1 MSDVRTLAVAVCAS
15 VGILWLGEA
24 APAHSLQA
32 DHPAT
37 SVTTREVLRSGQGQE
52 YDTLVTIRQISDRTV
67 VLTVAGGDGT
77 NIAALKT
84 AHGVVIVD
92 TTVSPLLARAVRRQ
106 IDQAFGGAPI
116 VAVINT
122 HGHGDHAYGNQ
133 VFAGSL
139 IIGHT
144 RAPVDLAAS
153 KEALGRTLAA
163 IKAAVPRLEA
173 QLRTL
178 DATSDKAVR
187 LRSTVLYYKAML
199 EGLSA
204 DFTFTPP
211 WLTFT
216 DQLVLDLGDRRL
228 ELTSYGTAHS
238 GSDIII
244 HCPEEGLWM
253 TGDLFA
259 AGRDP
264 YVDSERVAALDRWA
278 ANLDRMLSS
287 AATTKAIVPGH
298 GALLSAADL
307 QKTREFVR
315 SRQKLYAGRES
326 AFNAFKAI
334 YERAGVDEA
343 VSALGRFRSEPNRY
357 FVLHLEIDTY
367 AYRLMNS
374 GRLDDALKIF
384 TVLAEYFPEDWQSFD
399 SLGEVQLKLGQTAL
413 AAESFRKSLALDPNN
428 QNAIE
433 KLKALEKK

>member
-1 MSDVRTLAVAVCAS
+1 MSTVRTLTVAVGVS

-32 DHPAT
+32 DHPAAAM
-37 SVTTREVLRSGQGQE
+37 TTREVLRSGQGQE
-52 YDTLVTIRQISDRTV
+52 YDTLVTVRQISDRTI
-67 VLTVAGGDGT
+67 VLTVAGGDTT
-77 NIAALKT
+77 NIVALKT

-92 TTVSPLLARAVRRQ
+92 TTVSPVLARAVRRR

-122 HGHGDHAYGNQ
+122 HGHGDHAHGNQ

-144 RAPVDLAAS
+144 RAPVELAAS
-153 KEALGRTLAA
+153 KEALGRNLAA

-187 LRSTVLYYKAML
+187 LQSTVLYYKAML
-199 EGLSA
+199 EGLST

-228 ELTSYGTAHS
+228 ELTWYGTAHS
-238 GSDIII
+238 GSDIVI

-253 TGDLFA
+253 TGDLFV

-264 YVDSERVAALDRWA
+264 YVDSERITALDRWA

-307 QKTREFVR
+307 QKTREFAR
-315 SRQKLYAGRES
+315 SQQKLYAGRES
-326 AFNAFKAI
+326 AFTAFSAI
-334 YERAGVDEA
+334 YERAGADEA
-343 VSALGRFRSEPNRY
+343 VTALRRFRSEPNRY

-384 TVLAEYFPEDWQSFD
+384 TVLAEYFPKDWQSFD
-399 SLGEVQLKLGQTAL
+399 SLGEVQLKLGQTTP
-413 AAESFRKSLALDPNN
+413 AAQSFRKSLALDPNN

-433 KLKALEKK
+433 KLKTLEKK

>member
-1 MSDVRTLAVAVCAS
+1 MPGQPQR
-15 VGILWLGEA
+15 
-24 APAHSLQA
+24 
-32 DHPAT
+32 
-37 SVTTREVLRSGQGQE
+37 RSC
-52 YDTLVTIRQISDRTV
+52 I
-67 VLTVAGGDGT
+67 VLTVAGGDTT
-77 NIAALKT
+77 NIVALKT

-92 TTVSPLLARAVRRQ
+92 TTVSPVLARAVRRR

-116 VAVINT
+116 AAVINT

-144 RAPVDLAAS
+144 KAPVDLAAG
-153 KEALGRTLAA
+153 KEALGRSLAA

-178 DATSDKAVR
+178 DATSDKALR
-187 LRSTVLYYKAML
+187 LQSTVLHYQAML
-199 EGLSA
+199 EGLST

-216 DQLVLDLGDRRL
+216 DQLALDLGDRRL
-228 ELTSYGTAHS
+228 ELTSYGAAHS

-264 YVDSERVAALDRWA
+264 YVDSERIAALDRWA
-278 ANLDRMLSS
+278 ANLDRILSS
-287 AATTKAIVPGH
+287 AATTRAIVPGH

-315 SRQKLYAGRES
+315 SQQKLYAGRES
-326 AFNAFKAI
+326 AFKAFKAI

-343 VSALGRFRSEPNRY
+343 VTALRRFRSEPNRY

-374 GRLDDALKIF
+374 GHLDDALKIF
-384 TVLAEYFPEDWQSFD
+384 TVLAGYFPEDWQSFD
-399 SLGEVQLKLGQTAL
+399 SLGEVQLKLGQTKQ
-413 AAESFRKSLALDPNN
+413 AAESFRKSLVLDPNN
-428 QNAIE
+428 QNAME
-433 KLKALEKK
+433 KLKTLEKK